1 MSAYDIALPP
11 APIAQAFEDT
21 VRATTERIAAQI
33 QRIAA
38 QIHESQCLA
47 VQRDVLLSRIVNRDR
62 RRHDG
67 EVPR

>member
-1 MSAYDIALPP
+1 MSAYAVALPP
-11 APIAQAFEDT
+11 APLAQAFEDT
-21 VRATTERIAAQI
+21 VRATTE
-33 QRIAA
+33 RIAA